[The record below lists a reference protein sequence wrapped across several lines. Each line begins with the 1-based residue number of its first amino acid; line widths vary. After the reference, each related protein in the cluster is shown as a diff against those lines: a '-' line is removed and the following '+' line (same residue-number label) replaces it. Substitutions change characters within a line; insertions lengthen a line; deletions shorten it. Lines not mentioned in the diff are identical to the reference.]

1 MSNEDRTVMDLLAE
15 GLTVGD
21 PSNPQEVARALH
33 CARMTLWT
41 SFSLVRDQ
49 VGDDAAAEM
58 VRGLLGD
65 PTPAAVSAA
74 PAPAPAPAPAQAPSP
89 ATHQNSAAAVHARA
103 EVIYDSLVRQA
114 PVDGD
119 LDARAL
125 IWAAASYLYNQQG
138 EEQAVGFLKGI
149 QAKVS
154 LAAWFE
160 QLPVASVARN

>member
-1 MSNEDRTVMDLLAE
+1 MSKEDGTMLGALVE

-65 PTPAAVSAA
+65 PTPTAASVAS
-74 PAPAPAPAPAQAPSP
+74 APAPAPAQAPTP
-89 ATHQNSAAAVHARA
+89 AVHQNHAAAVQARA

-114 PVDGD
+114 PADGD

-138 EEQAVGFLKGI
+138 EEQSVGFLKAI
-149 QAKVS
+149 QARLS
-154 LAAWFE
+154 IAAWLE
-160 QLPVASVARN
+160 QLPIAGLPRN